1 MDEYRKCLTVR
12 DNPEWCAE
20 HGVKPLVKPLWWW
33 MGDARYT
40 GRGEDTIE
48 PEPAVETDNARIARL
63 ERIVTS
69 LRGELN
75 HAKNKLNEHTDNDKK
90 LIPFNNKG
98 IRGMS
103 HKDDGKPWQV

>member
-1 MDEYRKCLTVR
+1 MDDNRKCLTVR
-12 DNPEWCAE
+12 DNPEWCAA
-20 HGVKPLVKPLWWW
+20 HGVKPLVKPMWWW

-40 GRGEDTIE
+40 GGVYREHETI
-48 PEPAVETDNARIARL
+48 ANIETDNERIARL
-63 ERIVTS
+63 ERIITS

-75 HAKNKLNEHTDNDKK
+75 HTKNKLNEHTDNDKK